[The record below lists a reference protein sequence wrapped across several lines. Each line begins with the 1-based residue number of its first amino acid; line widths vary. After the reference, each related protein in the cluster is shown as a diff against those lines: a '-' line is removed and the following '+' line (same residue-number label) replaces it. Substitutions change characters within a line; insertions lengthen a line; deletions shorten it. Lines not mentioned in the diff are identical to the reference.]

1 MTSRAALPDW
11 PRLMCESDAAAYLS
25 IGTTTLREHG
35 PAAKR
40 WGRRVLYDRHD
51 LDRWADR
58 LGGQPLTVAEQ
69 REEASEVER
78 RFLERRRHA
87 AR

>member
-1 MTSRAALPDW
+1 MIPDRPLLPDW
-11 PRLMCESDAAAYLS
+11 PRLMGEEMAARYLS
-25 IGTTTLREHG
+25 LGTTTLRANG
-35 PAAKR
+35 PTPR
-40 WGRRVLYDRHD
+40 RMGRRVLYDRLD

-69 REEASEVER
+69 QTEAADVER
-78 RFLERRRHA
+78 RFLEKRHA